1 MLSTKLFADIACT
14 GTLPEVEVTGIT
26 NDSRRVTPG
35 SVFVCTVGRTSDG
48 HRFAAAALE
57 KGAALVVTERPLGLA
72 AEVTVE
78 NGRVAYALLCSAFFD
93 HPARRLRLVAVTGT
107 NGKTTVT
114 TIIKQILEAAGHKVG
129 LIGTIHT
136 VVDKTELPAKY
147 TTPEAWDLHML
158 LARMV
163 GAGCDAAV
171 MEASSQ
177 ALDQL
182 RLYGLHFE
190 CGVFT
195 NLTQDHLDY
204 HGDMENYFA
213 AKATLFAACDTV
225 IYNHDDAWARRLPA
239 MYPAVKSIGF
249 SVEDDE
255 ADYTARAVELT
266 SGGVRFTLVG
276 HRLIQHAAF
285 PMPGAFSVGNAMAA
299 GLAALTMGVPPET
312 VTRALEVSEGVRGR
326 SEVLYNGAFTVLCDY
341 AHTDD
346 SIRKILS
353 GMRPFTKG
361 RLVALFGCAGQ
372 RDATK
377 RPKMAAAV
385 AECADFAILTSD
397 NPRAEDPD
405 AIISAVAPLLEAA
418 GLPFAVEPERRRA
431 VYTALETLRPGD
443 VLVLCGKGH
452 EDYQVIDGVTIYL
465 DEHRIVHDWLVK
477 KGLAAN

>member
-1 MLSTKLFADIACT
+1 MLSTQLFADISYT
-14 GTLPEVEVTGIT
+14 GTLPVTDITAVT
-26 NDSRRVTPG
+26 NDSRRVSPG

-48 HRFAAAALE
+48 HRYAAQALE
-57 KGAALVVTERPLGLA
+57 KGAALVVTERPLGLS
-72 AEVTVE
+72 AEVTVK
-78 NGRVAYALLCSAFFD
+78 NGRVAYAQLSGAFFD
-93 HPARRLRLVAVTGT
+93 HPARKLRLVAVTGT

-114 TIIKQILEAAGHKVG
+114 TVIKQILEAGGHRVG

-136 VVDKTELPAKY
+136 MVDATELPAKY

-163 GAGCDAAV
+163 SAGCDCAV

-182 RLYGLHFE
+182 RLYGLRFE

-213 AKATLFAACDTV
+213 AKATLFANCDTV
-225 IYNHDDAWARRLPA
+225 IYNKDDSWACRLPA
-239 MYPAVKSIGF
+239 MVQGKRCLSF
-249 SVEDDE
+249 SGGGDDT
-255 ADYTARAVELT
+255 ADFTARSVQLT
-266 SGGVRFTLVG
+266 PGGVKFAMVG
-276 HRLIQHAAF
+276 PRSIQRISF
-285 PMPGAFSVGNAMAA
+285 PMPGAFSVANAMAA
-299 GLAALTMGVPPET
+299 GLVGLSMGVTAET
-312 VTRALEVSEGVRGR
+312 VADALEHSAGVRGR
-326 SEVLYNGAFTVLCDY
+326 SEVLYNGDFTVLCDY

-353 GMRPFTKG
+353 GVRPFTAG
-361 RLVALFGCAGQ
+361 RLVALFGCAGE
-372 RDATK
+372 RDTTK

-385 AECADFAILTSD
+385 LEYADLVVLTSD
-397 NPRAEDPD
+397 NPRKEDPD
-405 AIISAVAPLLEAA
+405 AIIATVEPLLKAS
-418 GLPFAVEPERRRA
+418 GKPYLVEPERRRA
-431 VYTALETLRPGD
+431 VNVALEALTPGD

-465 DEHRIVHDWLVK
+465 DEHRIVSEWLHK
-477 KGLAAN
+477 KGLQ